1 MNFDL
6 RSDETTKQI
15 LRSAQRLSHLKNQ
28 ILSIFKK
35 TMYGAIQRG
44 QDEGIKMPPT
54 GMT

>member
-1 MNFDL
+1 MLFFSEIEL
-6 RSDETTKQI
+6 MFYIK
-15 LRSAQRLSHLKNQ
+15 KNQ
-28 ILSIFKK
+28 NLSIFKK